1 MERYNI
7 GDVWWIHFPFSD
19 KDEVKRRPAI
29 VIDDKTIAILAM
41 YVTTKKHQNNPYIR
55 STNNNKADIDDY
67 ASELLAKE
75 VVTEY
80 VTCAKHCKY
89 SVSDEV

>member
-29 VIDDKTIAILAM
+29 VIETIG
-41 YVTTKKHQNNPYIR
+41 KR
-55 STNNNKADIDDY
+55 SINKGF
-67 ASELLAKE
+67 S
-75 VVTEY
+75 
-80 VTCAKHCKY
+80 
-89 SVSDEV
+89 